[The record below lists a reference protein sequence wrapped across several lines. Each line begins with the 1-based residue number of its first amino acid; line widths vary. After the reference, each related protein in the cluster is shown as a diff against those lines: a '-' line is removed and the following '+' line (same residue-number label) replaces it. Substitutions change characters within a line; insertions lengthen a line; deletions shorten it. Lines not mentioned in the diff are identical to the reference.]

1 MSLKSKQLDFTG
13 QNIFVGIDVHKKH
26 FTVSIQGDHL
36 AYKTFNQ
43 PSASKPLV
51 NYLVRNFPNANYYAV
66 YEAGFSGFWLHKEL
80 ESSGV
85 NCIVVNPCDVPTT
98 DKEKKQKRDNIDS
111 RKLARSLKNE
121 ELTAIHVPEI
131 GIQQDRGLLR
141 TRKQLVGNQTRC
153 RNRIKSLLD
162 FYGTKLPEKF
172 LQSGTHWSKRF
183 MVWLDSVDLKQESGN
198 DSLKLLLQEAESSR
212 LLLLKAQGLIRKLSL
227 SEGYKENMK
236 LLLSVPGVGTLT
248 GMLLLTEIGDINRF
262 RGIDHL
268 CSYIGLMPNVYA
280 SGEKEKVGD
289 ITKRGNKHLRSY
301 IIESSW
307 VAVRNDPAL
316 GQKYHELCGRM
327 AGNKAIIRIAR
338 KLLNRIRYVLVHK
351 QEYVLGVAA

>member
-1 MSLKSKQLDFTG
+1 MSVKNKQLDFTG

-26 FTVSIQGDHL
+26 FTVSIHGDHL

-43 PSASKPLV
+43 PPESKPLV
-51 NYLVRNFPNANYYAV
+51 NYLVRNFPSANYFAV

-111 RKLARSLKNE
+111 RKLARSLKNK
-121 ELTAIHVPEI
+121 ELTAIHVPEVD
-131 GIQQDRGLLR
+131 IQQDRGLLR

-162 FYGTKLPEKF
+162 FYGIKLPKKF
-172 LQSGTHWSKRF
+172 IQSGTHWSKRF
-183 MVWLDSVDLKQESGN
+183 MVWLDSVNLKEESGN

-212 LLLLKAQGLIRKLSL
+212 MLLLKAQGLIRKLSL
-227 SEGYKENMK
+227 SKPYRENMK

-262 RGIDHL
+262 KGIDHL
-268 CSYIGLMPNVYA
+268 CSYIGLMPNIYA
-280 SGEKEKVGD
+280 SGEKERVGD

-338 KLLNRIRYVLVHK
+338 KLLNRIRYVLIHK
-351 QEYVLGVAA
+351 EEYVLGVAA